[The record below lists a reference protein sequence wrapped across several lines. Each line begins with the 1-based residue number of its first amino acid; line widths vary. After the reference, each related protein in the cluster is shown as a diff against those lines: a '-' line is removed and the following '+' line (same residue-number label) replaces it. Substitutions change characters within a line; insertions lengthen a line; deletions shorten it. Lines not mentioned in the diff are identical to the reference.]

1 MLITR
6 YLDQSNTPSVG
17 LQHQD
22 GLRPLPGITSIG
34 QLLRLKA
41 ANIRSVCEQV
51 SGDSPLAYPVRL
63 LPPIDSLME
72 VWAAGVTYQRSREAR
87 VLESDHAADVYDL
100 VYEADRP
107 ELFFKSTAWR
117 VTGHGET
124 ISVRQD
130 SKINVPEPELALV
143 LNAHGET
150 VGYTVCNDVSSRS
163 IEGLNPLYLPQ
174 AKVYLGACAVGPA
187 IRPAWEVDDPYQLG
201 IHMRIDRVGTTIWE
215 GRSNTAELRRKFPDL
230 TQYLRREEMF
240 PDGVILSTGTSL
252 VPELPFTLET
262 EDTVRI
268 EIEELGVLESRVVG
282 GRQHMQWLGDS
293 LRDPGRRDA
302 AASLLEA
309 DQ

>member
-6 YLDQSNTPSVG
+6 YLDSRGRPAVG
-17 LQHQD
+17 LHD
-22 GLRPLPGITSIG
+22 YVGIHPFIGIASIG
-34 QLLRLKA
+34 ELLRLSTDDV
-41 ANIRSVCEQV
+41 RSVCSQAQACA
-51 SGDSPLAYPVRL
+51 PLEANFRL

-87 VLESDHAADVYDL
+87 VLESDHAADAYER

-107 ELFFKSTAWR
+107 ELFFKSSAWR

-130 SKINVPEPELALV
+130 SGINVPEPELAMV

-187 IRPAWEVDDPYQLG
+187 IRPVWEVENPCRLG
-201 IHMRIDRVGTTIWE
+201 ISMRIDRAGRVIWR
-215 GRSNTAELRRKFPDL
+215 GRSNTSNLRRSLPDL
-230 TQYLRREEMF
+230 AGYLCREELF

-252 VPELPFTLET
+252 VPELPFTLEP
-262 EDTVRI
+262 EDMVRI
-268 EIEELGVLESRVVG
+268 EIDELGVLQSRVVG
-282 GRQHMQWLGDS
+282 GRQQMQWLGES
-293 LRDPGRRDA
+293 LRDPACRCTGDTLPGEDR
-302 AASLLEA
+302 
-309 DQ
+309 